1 VQVFMFV
8 IILLFIMHI
17 LIHLLKQSVYYLL
30 FFGQLMDIFF
40 LSFCCESL
48 KQMGYL
54 EVE

>member
-1 VQVFMFV
+1 VQMFMFV

-17 LIHLLKQSVYYLL
+17 LIHLLKQSVCYLC
-30 FFGQLMDIFF
+30 FCQLMDMF